1 MQNANSPGEPTLHQ
15 LRAEFPPIDALRTSN
30 GMNYAKHD
38 GSVIAADPS
47 TAVVREQIR
56 AYLRNQGNCRFCGAK
71 IKRTA
76 NDKWLLADV
85 VDVNGYCTRSDDDQ
99 HHPEIEE
106 ETTDV
111 VEREQFWDDVRGG
124 AE

>member
-1 MQNANSPGEPTLHQ
+1 MQNADSPEEPALRQ

-47 TAVVREQIR
+47 TAVMREQIR
-56 AYLRNQGNCRFCGAK
+56 AYFRNRGNCRFCGAK
-71 IKRTA
+71 IKRTD
-76 NDKWLLADV
+76 NDRWLLADV
-85 VDVNGYCTRSDDDQ
+85 GDINGYCAKSPDDQ

-106 ETTDV
+106 ETAGV
-111 VEREQFWDDVRGG
+111 VEREQLWDGV
-124 AE
+124 